1 MTDTEQLRKDIL
13 IFIRDHPKTRKE
25 DVLDNV
31 CPTCHRTGFEALR
44 ELIDEGLIEVYYT
57 HIGSKIPGSRFVR
70 SALVLTPK
78 GMTAAEAIA

>member
-1 MTDTEQLRKDIL
+1 MMDVQKIRQDLL
-13 IFIRDHPKTRKE
+13 LYIRDHPGTEKW

-78 GMTAAEAIA
+78 GMTAAEVDE